1 MAVLERIRDGRKHSP
16 RLWRERERLAMSV
29 ASFDDDGPTAFS
41 IDIVQDVPNVLCHSI
56 ESDRQ
61 GTSAAIQGLQA
72 DAQ

>member
-1 MAVLERIRDGRKHSP
+1 
-16 RLWRERERLAMSV
+16 MSV

-61 GTSAAIQGLQA
+61 GTSAVIQGLQA